1 MYNIYFN
8 ILMENLSDLISDE
21 KISKT
26 RIKKINSKYRTLDEE
41 TRHHIKLTK
50 LNLLE
55 EDEDIQKEE

>member
-1 MYNIYFN
+1 
-8 ILMENLSDLISDE
+8 MENLSDLIGDE

-26 RIKKINSKYRTLDEE
+26 RIKKINPKYKTLDDE

-55 EDEDIQKEE
+55 EDEDLQKEE